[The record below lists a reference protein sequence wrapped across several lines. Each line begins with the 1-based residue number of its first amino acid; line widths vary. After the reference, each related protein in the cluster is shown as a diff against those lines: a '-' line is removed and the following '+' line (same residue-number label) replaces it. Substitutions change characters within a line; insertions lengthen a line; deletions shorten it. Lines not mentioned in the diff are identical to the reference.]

1 MEFLFIAL
9 LLLGYTIYYQ
19 TQMKKIFIK
28 SKRSIFKSS
37 LLLLA
42 GVFFV
47 LIRAPKAPNLGT
59 NLLIGFLLIL
69 QAWRKEGLSRDRVI
83 TFGVRNGKLAEYEKL
98 IIHNEHSGARLEC
111 QSSTRRSDINLYFKD
126 EPKVIRKF
134 LNDCKLHC
142 ELLQK

>member
-1 MEFLFIAL
+1 MEFLFIVL

-47 LIRAPKAPNLGT
+47 LILAPRAPNLGM

-69 QAWRKEGLSRDRVI
+69 QAWQKEGLSRDRVI
-83 TFGVRNGKLAEYEKL
+83 KFGVRNGKLAEYEKL
-98 IIHNEHSGARLEC
+98 IIHNEHPGTRLEC
-111 QSSTRRSDINLYFKD
+111 QSSTRRSDINLYFKE